1 MLPVKLNGA
10 LVVNKPS
17 GPTSHDIVQKV
28 RGLFR
33 IKVGHTGTLDP
44 MANGVLTL
52 VLGRATRLARF
63 LQSGDKE
70 YLAEIRLGITTDTL
84 DRDGRILEE
93 TTAPRIPPEQAHQVL
108 SKFVGEIRQQTP
120 LFSAVK
126 VGGERLYK
134 LARRNQQVQP
144 PWRTV
149 LIYRIDLREQSQ
161 ETWKLDIHCSSGTYI
176 RSLAH
181 DIGQA
186 LGCGAHLQ
194 KLCRTRSGC
203 FQLSR
208 AIHCD
213 QIESQW
219 NRAFFPL
226 EELLPELPRIDLNEQ
241 QSEEVR
247 HGMKISG
254 PEKQGKEF
262 FRLFHDH
269 SLIAIGKS
277 EQDQLIHPVIVL
289 HPA

>member
-1 MLPVKLNGA
+1 MLPMRLNGA
-10 LVVNKPS
+10 LVINKPS

-44 MANGVLTL
+44 MAKGVLTL

-70 YLAEIRLGITTDTL
+70 YLAEIRLGITTDTF
-84 DRDGRILEE
+84 DREGRILEKM
-93 TTAPRIPPEQAHQVL
+93 TAPRIPPEQAHQVL
-108 SKFVGEIRQQTP
+108 SNFVGEIRQQVP
-120 LFSAVK
+120 RFSAVK
-126 VGGERLYK
+126 AGGERLYQ
-134 LARRNQQVQP
+134 LARQNQPVQP

-194 KLCRTRSGC
+194 SLCRTRSGS
-203 FQLSR
+203 FELSR
-208 AIHCD
+208 AVHSD

-226 EELLPELPRIDLNEQ
+226 EELLTELPRIDLDEQ

-247 HGMKISG
+247 HGMNISG
-254 PEKQGKEF
+254 PGEHGKEF

-277 EQDQLIHPVIVL
+277 EQNQLIHPVIVL